1 MDVCDSRDHRQH
13 LSQEECLILPVQL
26 KQKFSRYP
34 PSAIGGAIGLIVK
47 EVESW

>member
-1 MDVCDSRDHRQH
+1 MDVWDRRDRQY
-13 LSQEECLILPVQL
+13 LGYEECLILPVQL
-26 KQKFSRYP
+26 KRKFSRHP